1 MLNSQKLKEI
11 CEVVNKE
18 SIKLL
23 KANVRIT
30 GNVNA
35 TQEKEILKKI
45 QEEKKRHD
53 IRQVG
58 LYSEAMIRLG
68 DNNEFV
74 KSDIVKMHM
83 NITEKKKED
92 LESAFAKLDVLLIL
106 FGNMLENE
114 FNRFYD
120 EEMALEV
127 EFEVDGIGKVS
138 RDLGRYLRKMGYVEY
153 INLEASYGIYKR
165 RDYVT
170 ISFFENS
177 IKFSVERILDK
188 KQFMEDSFYEL
199 KERINSLY
207 NQSIKKIKE

>member
-1 MLNSQKLKEI
+1 MLNSQKLKEV
-11 CEVVNKE
+11 CEVVNKD

-23 KANVRIT
+23 KASVRIT
-30 GNVNA
+30 GNVNN
-35 TQEKEILKKI
+35 TQEKGILKKI
-45 QEEKKRHD
+45 QEEKKKHD
-53 IRQVG
+53 IREVG
-58 LYSEAMIRLG
+58 VYSEAMVRLD
-68 DNNEFV
+68 DNNNLV

-92 LESAFAKLDVLLIL
+92 IESAFARMDVLLIL

-114 FNRFYD
+114 FDRFYD

-127 EFEVDGIGKVS
+127 EFEVDGIGKIS
-138 RDLGRYLRKMGYVEY
+138 RDLGKNLRKMGYVEY
-153 INLEASYGIYKR
+153 INLEASYGIYKG

-199 KERINSLY
+199 KKHINSLY